1 MLNERS
7 NRRYLLSLLLVI
19 PAIGATRL
27 DGQTPSYRDVT
38 ERAFGEGITRHHE
51 MVTYLRRLAE
61 ASDRVRVE
69 EIGASWEGRRF
80 VVAIVTS
87 PENHAR
93 LEAIRAGALRLA
105 DPRGM
110 APAEADA
117 LLADQPAVVWFGG
130 SIHGF
135 ELSGTEGALKL
146 LEHLTTRNDPAT
158 LEVLRHTVV
167 LIDPMLNPDGREGFA
182 QLQAERTGRLPS
194 SDEADWSNDF
204 SAWQPLQYRT
214 GHYYF
219 DSNRDWF
226 AQTQRETRHRA
237 AFLRRWAPQV
247 AVDMHEMGAGSEFY
261 FDPPADP
268 TNPHFPAFAS
278 RWFGI
283 FGAAYAAAFDS
294 AGFEYMT
301 REQFNYFYPGYTSNR
316 GYQGAVAMLFE
327 QGSTRG
333 LALGR
338 GDGSVRTLADALE
351 QQYVAA
357 WTATRVAATR
367 RGDLLREYLA
377 SQRALV
383 TETPAGALRYVM
395 PPDAGDPTL
404 MRELL
409 HLLARNGIE
418 VGVTTAEVR
427 LPAVTDRVGASDG
440 ARTFPAGSYVI
451 ETRQPA
457 GRLVRTL
464 LAPATPLPPA
474 FLAAARGLVE
484 RAENPRFYDITAWSL
499 PLLFDLAMFGTTD
512 GRALPVRPWDAAA
525 PAPRQTPVADAAYA
539 YLLDGASAATPAA
552 LLALRDAGHRV
563 GVLTGPS
570 QFGGRAVAG
579 GAGIVRVGQND
590 PEIAEAVRQ
599 VSERFGL
606 GVTAMATGLSDSGFP
621 ALGSG
626 SHTVNLKPVRIGLL
640 AEDGI
645 QGYSFGWAWYTLD
658 RQYEIPLT
666 VLRTRSIANRPLER
680 FTTIVVPEA
689 NATAL
694 REALGEAGVERL
706 KRWVQDGGT
715 LVTIGSATDFARGT
729 FTLGLRDWYE
739 TDAGKAATRFTVPGA
754 VFRAELDLRH
764 WMSAGAGD
772 AALPVLVNSPRL
784 YLPPD
789 GAPNNRRRVI
799 AWYGASSPLL
809 SGHAWPESLERIP
822 GAVFAYEERIGQG
835 RVIAFAEEPNFR
847 AYHRGL
853 NRLFL
858 NAVVLGPSAP

>member
-7 NRRYLLSLLLVI
+7 NYRMPLLALL
-19 PAIGATRL
+19 AIAAGSTGLA
-27 DGQTPSYRDVT
+27 GQVPSYREVT
-38 ERAFGEGITRHHE
+38 GRAFGDGITRHHE
-51 MVTYLRRLAE
+51 MAAYLQRLAA
-61 ASDRVRVE
+61 ASDRVRIE

-80 VVAIVTS
+80 WVAIVTS

-93 LEAIRAGALRLA
+93 LEAIRSGSLRLA
-105 DPRGM
+105 DPRGL
-110 APAEADA
+110 APSEADA

-135 ELSGTEGALKL
+135 ELSGSEGALKL
-146 LEHLTTRNDPAT
+146 LEHLTTRSDPAT
-158 LEVLRHTVV
+158 LDVLRRTVV

-182 QLQAERTGRLPS
+182 QLQAERTGRRPS

-204 SAWQPLQYRT
+204 SPWQPLQYRT

-219 DSNRDWF
+219 DTNRDWF
-226 AQTQRETRHRA
+226 AQTQRETRDRA

-247 AVDMHEMGAGSEFY
+247 AVDMHEMGAASEFY

-283 FGAAYAAAFDS
+283 FGTAYAAAFDS

-367 RGDLLREYLA
+367 RADLLREYLD

-395 PPDAGDPTL
+395 PPGAGDPML
-404 MRELL
+404 VRELL
-409 HLLARNGIE
+409 RLLARNGVEI
-418 VGVTTAEVR
+418 GVTTAEVR
-427 LPAVTDRVGASDG
+427 LPAVTDRLGAAAG

-464 LAPATPLPPA
+464 LAPETPLPPD
-474 FLAAARGLVE
+474 FLAAARGFVD

-499 PLLFDLAMFGTTD
+499 PLLFDLEMYGTAD
-512 GRALPVRPWDAAA
+512 GRAV
-525 PAPRQTPVADAAYA
+525 PVAPWSPAVAPPPVAAGGAVYA
-539 YLLDGASAATPAA
+539 YLLDGAAAATPAA
-552 LLALRDAGHRV
+552 LLALREAGHRV
-563 GVLTGPS
+563 GVLTAPS
-570 QFGGRAVAG
+570 RFGGRPLAS
-579 GAGIVRVGQND
+579 GAGIVRVGQNGAGVAD
-590 PEIAEAVRQ
+590 AVRQ
-599 VSERFGL
+599 VAERYDVA
-606 GVTAMATGLSDSGFP
+606 VTAMATGLSDSGFP

-626 SHTVNLKPVRIGLL
+626 SHSFNLKPVRVGLL

-666 VLRTRSIANRPLER
+666 VLRTRSIADRPLER

-689 NATAL
+689 NPTAL

-706 KRWVQDGGT
+706 QGWVRDGGT
-715 LVTIGSATDFARGT
+715 LVTIGSATDFARGA

-739 TDAGKAATRFTVPGA
+739 TDAGKTATRFTVPGA

-772 AALPVLVNSPRL
+772 AALPVLVTSARL
-784 YLPPD
+784 YLPPE
-789 GAPNNRRRVI
+789 GAPNSRRRVI
-799 AWYGASSPLL
+799 AAYGTDRPRMA
-809 SGHAWPESLERIP
+809 GHVWPESLERMP
-822 GAVFAYEERIGQG
+822 GTVFAYEERIGQG